1 MHWGDVL
8 TLLRA
13 PKMVNQPLIVSSPT
27 AVQEVNK
34 DIPEVEQNSSTDN
47 TSVSSCVS
55 SLTAVQD
62 LMKTLPK
69 LNRTETL
76 IKLQCTAGT
85 TVCLPT
91 PLCRMLIKAFPVK
104 SKGASAIT
112 TTVLLRLCLWFMT
125 EENNSTALSWH
136 FLEDWGGNYP
146 FKFKGKYRS
155 VYYHKLQRD
164 SKFLTSSFFILMKI
178 KDWLC
183 EAPQ

>member
-125 EENNSTALSWH
+125 EENNSTALSSDIFWKTEEEIIH
-136 FLEDWGGNYP
+136 LSLKGNTGQ
-146 FKFKGKYRS
+146 FTT
-155 VYYHKLQRD
+155 
-164 SKFLTSSFFILMKI
+164 TSFNVTQNF
-178 KDWLC
+178 
-183 EAPQ
+183 